1 MKKILLL
8 AIVSVFSAGVWADC
22 ETNNK
27 NSSNV
32 ADCYERQS
40 YAQIL
45 SNLSKLKEL
54 SKEQLSYN
62 KNIIVELNK
71 SQSAWL
77 VYRDSYC
84 DTYSNYHS
92 EKNNH
97 SNCMIT
103 LNNQRADQLKSDIES
118 N

>member
-1 MKKILLL
+1 MKKLLL
-8 AIVSVFSAGVWADC
+8 LTLLISGGAWADC
-22 ETNNK
+22 EINNK
-27 NSSNV
+27 NPSNV
-32 ADCYERQS
+32 ADCYEKQS
-40 YAQIL
+40 YAQVL
-45 SNLSKLKEL
+45 SNLSKLKES

-77 VYRDSYC
+77 AYRDSYC

-97 SNCMIT
+97 SNCIVT
-103 LNNQRADQLKSDIES
+103 LNNQRADQLKNDIES